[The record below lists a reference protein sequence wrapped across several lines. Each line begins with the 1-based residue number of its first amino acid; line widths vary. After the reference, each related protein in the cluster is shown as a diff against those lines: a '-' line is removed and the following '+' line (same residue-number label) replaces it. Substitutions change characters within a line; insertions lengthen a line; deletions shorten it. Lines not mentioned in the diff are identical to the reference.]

1 MLRRILGPVRLQ
13 PIRPEVGRAY
23 YQAETALEVLDLLDV
38 GSQEAGTSEGGSNW
52 YRQWTRSLPIR
63 TAARM
68 PVTFAVLD
76 TEEPFPHQVLGPKIR
91 ELARLGLS
99 RNAIAR
105 ALGVDWKTV
114 RKALERA
121 G

>member
-1 MLRRILGPVRLQ
+1 MV
-13 PIRPEVGRAY
+13 V
-23 YQAETALEVLDLLDV
+23 
-38 GSQEAGTSEGGSNW
+38 S
-52 YRQWTRSLPIR
+52 
-63 TAARM
+63 
-68 PVTFAVLD
+68 FAVLE
-76 TEEPFPHQVLGPKIR
+76 TEEPFPHQMLGPKIR

>member
-52 YRQWTRSLPIR
+52 YRQWRR
-63 TAARM
+63 
-68 PVTFAVLD
+68 
-76 TEEPFPHQVLGPKIR
+76 G
-91 ELARLGLS
+91 ELNPRP
-99 RNAIAR
+99 
-105 ALGVDWKTV
+105 
-114 RKALERA
+114 KALDRKPLHA
-121 G
+121 